1 LYLAGPATSAPSER
15 IWSRASRILTLKRAN
30 LKPKVAQRIMIIKE
44 NLGILHKYYVSLA
57 KGNKTE
63 DQQYLIKMEMKY
75 TPLLGEGYGDNI
87 DVGQNDE

>member
-1 LYLAGPATSAPSER
+1 
-15 IWSRASRILTLKRAN
+15 
-30 LKPKVAQRIMIIKE
+30 MIIKE